1 MSTEESKRM
10 ELAIRD
16 AAVAFAVYKERVDA
30 VQRAYDA
37 KDVAVAAQE
46 AAWREYTAA
55 AEVARKAGMDLLL
68 SRPITAKI
76 AKEDGYV

>member
-10 ELAIRD
+10 DLALRD
-16 AAVAFAVYKERVDA
+16 AAVAYAVYKERVDA

-37 KDVAVAAQE
+37 KDAAVAAQE
-46 AAWREYTAA
+46 AAWAEYTVA
-55 AEVARKAGMDLLL
+55 AERARLAGMDLLL
-68 SRPITAKI
+68 SRPITAQI